1 MPKIHKRTLSTE
13 GKAEVGHIFTDGYV
27 PVQEYTPRN
36 AILPGL
42 SKDDTEENIHGEA
55 INNSLQRVF
64 LVDWASLTEAQQFL
78 VLEYM
83 AEKFGASEQV
93 IREDLEIWTFFPIRT
108 KWVIESYDMRFL
120 M

>member
-1 MPKIHKRTLSTE
+1 MSKIHKRTLSTE

-27 PVQEYTPRN
+27 PVQEYTPRGV
-36 AILPGL
+36 LLLGL
-42 SKDDTEENIHGEA
+42 SEDAADY
-55 INNSLQRVF
+55 QRVF

-83 AEKFGASEQV
+83 AQKFGEPEQV
-93 IREDLEIWTFFPIRT
+93 IRADLQKRTFFPIRA
-108 KWVIESYDMRFL
+108 KWVIESYDMRHF

>member
-1 MPKIHKRTLSTE
+1 MKKIHKRTLTTE

-42 SKDDTEENIHGEA
+42 SKDATDY
-55 INNSLQRVF
+55 QRVF

-78 VLEYM
+78 VLKYM
-83 AEKFGASEQV
+83 RQKFRESEHV
-93 IREDLEIWTFFPIRT
+93 IRNDLENWTFFPIRT

>member
-13 GKAEVGHIFTDGYV
+13 GEAEVGHIFTDGYV

-42 SKDDTEENIHGEA
+42 SKDDTDY
-55 INNSLQRVF
+55 QRVF

-108 KWVIESYDMRFL
+108 KWVIESYDMRF
-120 M
+120 MM

>member
-1 MPKIHKRTLSTE
+1 MPKIHKRILTTE

-36 AILPGL
+36 AILPGV
-42 SKDDTEENIHGEA
+42 SKDDTDY
-55 INNSLQRVF
+55 QRVF
-64 LVDWASLTEAQQFL
+64 LVDWASLTEAQQCL

-83 AEKFGASEQV
+83 SQKFGEPEHV
-93 IREDLEIWTFFPIRT
+93 IRADLQDWTFFPIRT
-108 KWVIESYDMRFL
+108 KWVIESYDMRLL

>member
-1 MPKIHKRTLSTE
+1 MSKIHKRTLSTE

-27 PVQEYTPRN
+27 PVQEYTPRG
-36 AILPGL
+36 ALLLGL
-42 SKDDTEENIHGEA
+42 SEDDTDY
-55 INNSLQRVF
+55 QRVF

-83 AEKFGASEQV
+83 GQKFGESEHV
-93 IREDLEIWTFFPIRT
+93 IRNDLQERTFFPIRA
-108 KWVIESYDMRFL
+108 KWVIESYDMRHF

>member
-1 MPKIHKRTLSTE
+1 MTKIHKRPLSTE

-27 PVQEYTPRN
+27 PVQEYTPRG
-36 AILPGL
+36 ALLPGV
-42 SKDDTEENIHGEA
+42 SKDDTDY
-55 INNSLQRVF
+55 QRVF

-93 IREDLEIWTFFPIRT
+93 IRNNLETYTFFPIQA
-108 KWVIESYDMRFL
+108 KWVIESYDMRLL

>member
-1 MPKIHKRTLSTE
+1 MPKIHKRVLSTA

-27 PVQEYTPRN
+27 PVQEYTPRG
-36 AILPGL
+36 AILPGI
-42 SKDDTEENIHGEA
+42 SKDATDY
-55 INNSLQRVF
+55 QRVF

-83 AEKFGASEQV
+83 GQKFGESEHV
-93 IREDLEIWTFFPIRT
+93 IRNDLENRMFFPIRT

>member
-1 MPKIHKRTLSTE
+1 MNKTYKRTLSAA
-13 GKAEVGHIFTDGYV
+13 GKAEIGYIFTDGYV

-36 AILPGL
+36 TILPGV
-42 SKDDTEENIHGEA
+42 SKDDTDY
-55 INNSLQRVF
+55 QRVF

-83 AEKFGASEQV
+83 GQKFGESEHV
-93 IREDLEIWTFFPIRT
+93 IRADLQERTFFPIRV
-108 KWVIESYDMRFL
+108 KWVIESYDMRLL

>member
-1 MPKIHKRTLSTE
+1 MKKIHKRTLSPAGE
-13 GKAEVGHIFTDGYV
+13 AEIGHIFTDGYV

-42 SKDDTEENIHGEA
+42 SKDNTDY
-55 INNSLQRVF
+55 QRVF

-83 AEKFGASEQV
+83 SQKFGEPQHV
-93 IREDLEIWTFFPIRT
+93 IRADLETWTFFPIRT
-108 KWVIESYDMRFL
+108 KWVIESYDMRF
-120 M
+120 MM

>member
-1 MPKIHKRTLSTE
+1 MKKIHKRALSTE

-27 PVQEYTPRN
+27 PVQEYTPRG
-36 AILPGL
+36 AILPGV
-42 SKDDTEENIHGEA
+42 SEDDTDY
-55 INNSLQRVF
+55 QRVF
-64 LVDWASLTEAQQFL
+64 LVDWASLTEAKQFL

-83 AEKFGASEQV
+83 GQKFGESEHV
-93 IREDLEIWTFFPIRT
+93 IRADLEERTFFPIQV

>member
-1 MPKIHKRTLSTE
+1 MSKIHKRTLSTE

-27 PVQEYTPRN
+27 PVQEYTPRG
-36 AILPGL
+36 ALLLGL
-42 SKDDTEENIHGEA
+42 SEDATDY
-55 INNSLQRVF
+55 QRVF

-83 AEKFGASEQV
+83 AQKFGEPEQV
-93 IREDLEIWTFFPIRT
+93 IRADLQERTFFPIRA
-108 KWVIESYDMRFL
+108 KWVIESYDMRHF

>member
-1 MPKIHKRTLSTE
+1 
-13 GKAEVGHIFTDGYV
+13 V
-27 PVQEYTPRN
+27 PVQEYTPRG
-36 AILPGL
+36 AILLGL
-42 SKDDTEENIHGEA
+42 SEDATDEH
-55 INNSLQRVF
+55 RVF

-83 AEKFGASEQV
+83 SQKFGASEQV
-93 IREDLEIWTFFPIRT
+93 IRADLQKRTFFPIRT